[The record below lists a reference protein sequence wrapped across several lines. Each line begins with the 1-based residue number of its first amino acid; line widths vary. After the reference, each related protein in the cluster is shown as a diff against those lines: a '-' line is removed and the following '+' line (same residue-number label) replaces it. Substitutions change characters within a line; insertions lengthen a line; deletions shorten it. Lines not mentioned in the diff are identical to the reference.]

1 MSSFLNVTT
10 QQKLK
15 CVKDS
20 SVLNLSVKL
29 TLKSVKVNVLF
40 KLLIE

>member
-15 CVKDS
+15 SVKDS
-20 SVLNLSVKL
+20 VVLKCFNLSVKL
-29 TLKSVKVNVLF
+29 TLKSVKVNVL
-40 KLLIE
+40 L